1 MAHTKSSKKRVRQN
15 EAKRLH
21 NRELKGSMR
30 TAVKDLESKVGSGDT
45 EGLDAAFR
53 KASSEIDK
61 AGRKRLIHPKAAARN
76 KSRLAKQLAKA
87 VQA

>member
-21 NRELKGSMR
+21 NRELKGRMR
-30 TAVKDLESKVGSGDT
+30 TAVKAVESKIGSDDA

-61 AGRKRLIHPKAAARN
+61 AGRKRLIHPKAASRQ
-76 KSRLAKQLAKA
+76 KSRLAKQLAKTS
-87 VQA
+87 QS